1 LKRVLDLCSGLG
13 GASEA
18 FVQAGWEVLR
28 IENNFLL
35 QNVPHTNMM
44 DLFDFEKWVKKNRHQ
59 IKVPDLIIFCPPCLE
74 FSTAFAAPGP
84 TAARK
89 GEAFEPSTDLL
100 KCGLRII
107 ELLNPRWFIV
117 ENVKGAVKWFEPLL
131 GPPRQIVGPFYL
143 WGRFPELVLPAG
155 FVHLK
160 SANDKWS
167 SDPLRA
173 NYRGKWPIE
182 LSQALL
188 DGIENQKTL
197 FDFCA

>member
-18 FVQAGWEVLR
+18 FVQEGYEVLR

-35 QNVPHTNMM
+35 QDVPHTNIMS
-44 DLFDFEKWVKKNRHQ
+44 LYDFERWVKKNRHQ
-59 IKVPDLIIFCPPCLE
+59 IKVPDLIIFCPPCTQ
-74 FSTAFAAPGP
+74 FSRGFHAPGP

-89 GEAFEPSTDLL
+89 GESFEPSLDLL

-107 ELLNPRWFIV
+107 ELLNPKWFII
-117 ENVKGAVKWFEPLL
+117 ENVGGAVKWFEPLM

-143 WGRFPELVLPAG
+143 WGRFPDLVMPEG
-155 FVHLK
+155 FVHRK
-160 SANDKWS
+160 SDGEKWS

-182 LSQALL
+182 LSKALL